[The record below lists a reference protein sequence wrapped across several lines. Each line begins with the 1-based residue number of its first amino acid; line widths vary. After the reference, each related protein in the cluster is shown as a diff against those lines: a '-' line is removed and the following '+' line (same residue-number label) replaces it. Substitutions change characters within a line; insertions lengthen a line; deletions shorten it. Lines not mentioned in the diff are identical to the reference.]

1 MMIRLLDEATISKI
15 AAGEII
21 ENPASIVKELV
32 ENSIDA
38 GADNILIEIR
48 GESTDF
54 IKVSDNGSGFSEEDL
69 NIAFLRHSTSK
80 LEKIEDLEKIR
91 TLGFR
96 GEALASISNIS
107 KIKLMTKREEDLAG
121 NSLVIENGKIIKK
134 NKIGMP
140 KGTTFVITDVFYNT
154 PVRKKFLRKDLTEI
168 NNIIDTVQKIALSNN
183 NIKFTLIKDGKT
195 ILNTGSDKD
204 PINRIFSILG
214 SEIASSLNEGS
225 FESENYKIKGFF
237 SDNKTFRSNRDS
249 QYIFVNGRF
258 IKNINISRAVEK
270 KYHSLI
276 PLNRYPVFVL
286 YIDIDPKLI
295 DVNIHPKKNEIK
307 ISNENILNAI
317 LTEIVEE
324 VIYPNRSIR
333 EIEIKDKEE
342 NINVFD
348 IFLDDDK
355 PRDDSQS
362 NESHTN
368 LKSIWDLKN
377 ESQYKNYEDNLYNA
391 FNEDAVLYK
400 EDEVE
405 NNEVEKLEEK
415 TLNQEIHEEKNF
427 LFDNKKSQIDEKLL
441 NTNIAGILFK
451 TYILLENQRDGIIFV
466 VDQHA
471 AHERVN
477 YEKFLHMYLN
487 SEITSQILLKPEII
501 QLNQIEYDKIL
512 NYLDLF
518 TKLGFK
524 IENFGD
530 NSVVLREVPMIFG
543 LPTYVNFIRDIID
556 SLDKEISS
564 NYEAD
569 LYEIMKKACKASVK
583 SGDDLSEM
591 EIESLIRDLKNCENP
606 YTCPHGRPTIVEVSK
621 HTISKLFL
629 RE

>member
-1 MMIRLLDEATISKI
+1 MIRLLDEATISKI

-21 ENPASIVKELV
+21 ENSASIVKELV

-38 GADNILIEIR
+38 GADDILIEIR

-54 IKVSDNGSGFSEEDL
+54 IKVSDNGLGFSEEDL
-69 NIAFLRHSTSK
+69 EVAFLRHSTSK

-121 NSLVIENGKIIKK
+121 NSLLIENGKIIKK
-134 NKIGMP
+134 NKVGMP
-140 KGTTFVITDVFYNT
+140 RGTTFVISDVFYNT

-168 NNIIDTVQKIALSNN
+168 NNIIDIVQKIALSNN
-183 NIKFTLIKDGKT
+183 SIKFTLIRDGK
-195 ILNTGSDKD
+195 IFLNTGSDKD

-214 SEIASSLNEGS
+214 SEIASSLNEGT
-225 FESENYKIKGFF
+225 FDSENYKIRGFF
-237 SDNKTFRSNRDS
+237 SDNKLFRSNRDS

-258 IKNINISRAVEK
+258 IRNINLSRAIEK
-270 KYHSLI
+270 NYHSLI

-307 ISNENILNAI
+307 ISNENILCA
-317 LTEIVEE
+317 LLAEIVEE

-333 EIEIKDKEE
+333 KIEIEDKKE
-342 NINVFD
+342 NISVFD
-348 IFLDDDK
+348 IFEEESIE
-355 PRDDSQS
+355 PEVQERD
-362 NESHTN
+362 TN
-368 LKSIWDLKN
+368 LKSLWDIEKDRSEDSLKN
-377 ESQYKNYEDNLYNA
+377 T

-400 EDEVE
+400 DSLKEDINSE
-405 NNEVEKLEEK
+405 EEK
-415 TLNQEIHEEKNF
+415 FFTEEHEEDNF
-427 LFDNKKSQIDEKLL
+427 LFNSEKNHIDEKLL
-441 NTNIAGILFK
+441 NTRIAGVLFK
-451 TYILLENQRDGIIFV
+451 TYILLENQREGITFL

-477 YEKFLHMYLN
+477 YEKFLHMYLK
-487 SEITSQILLKPEII
+487 SEINSQILLKPEII
-501 QLNQIEYDKIL
+501 ELNQNEYDKIL
-512 NYLDLF
+512 NYIDLF
-518 TKLGFK
+518 TRLGFK
-524 IENFGD
+524 IEDFGD

-543 LPTYVNFIRDIID
+543 MPTYVNFIRDIID

-569 LYEIMKKACKASVK
+569 LYKIMKKACKASVK
-583 SGDDLSEM
+583 AGDDLSDM

-606 YTCPHGRPTIVEVSK
+606 YTCPHGRPTVVEVSK

>member
-1 MMIRLLDEATISKI
+1 MIRLLDEATISKI

-21 ENPASIVKELV
+21 ENSASIVKELV

-38 GADNILIEIR
+38 GADDILIEIR

-54 IKVSDNGSGFSEEDL
+54 IKVSDNGLGFSEEDL
-69 NIAFLRHSTSK
+69 EVAFLRHSTSK

-121 NSLVIENGKIIKK
+121 NSLLIENGKIIKK

-140 KGTTFVITDVFYNT
+140 RGTTFVISDVFYNT

-168 NNIIDTVQKIALSNN
+168 NNIIDIVQKIALSNN
-183 NIKFTLIKDGKT
+183 NIKFTLIRDGKI

-214 SEIASSLNEGS
+214 SEIASSLNEGT
-225 FESENYKIKGFF
+225 FDSENYKIRGFF
-237 SDNKTFRSNRDS
+237 SDNKLFRSNRDS

-258 IKNINISRAVEK
+258 IRNINLSRAIEK
-270 KYHSLI
+270 NYHSLI

-307 ISNENILNAI
+307 ISNENILCA
-317 LTEIVEE
+317 LLAEIVEE

-333 EIEIKDKEE
+333 KIEIEDKKE
-342 NINVFD
+342 NISVFD
-348 IFLDDDK
+348 IFEE
-355 PRDDSQS
+355 
-362 NESHTN
+362 ESIEPEAQERYTN
-368 LKSIWDLKN
+368 LKSLWDIEKDRSEDSLKN
-377 ESQYKNYEDNLYNA
+377 T

-400 EDEVE
+400 DSLKEDINPE
-405 NNEVEKLEEK
+405 EEK
-415 TLNQEIHEEKNF
+415 IFIEEHEDDNF
-427 LFDNKKSQIDEKLL
+427 LFNSEKNHIDEKLL
-441 NTNIAGILFK
+441 NTRIAGVLFK
-451 TYILLENQRDGIIFV
+451 TYILLENQREGITFL

-477 YEKFLHMYLN
+477 YEKFLHMYLK

-501 QLNQIEYDKIL
+501 ELNQNEYDKIL

-518 TKLGFK
+518 TRLGFK
-524 IENFGD
+524 IEDFGD

-543 LPTYVNFIRDIID
+543 MPTYVNFIRDIID

-569 LYEIMKKACKASVK
+569 LYKIMKKACKASVK
-583 SGDDLSEM
+583 AGDDLSDM

-606 YTCPHGRPTIVEVSK
+606 YTCPHGRPTVVEVSK

>member
-1 MMIRLLDEATISKI
+1 MIRLLDEATISKI

-21 ENPASIVKELV
+21 ENSASIVKELV

-38 GADNILIEIR
+38 GADDILIEIR

-54 IKVSDNGSGFSEEDL
+54 IKVSDNGLGFSEEDL
-69 NIAFLRHSTSK
+69 EVAFLRHSTSK

-121 NSLVIENGKIIKK
+121 NSLLIENGKIIKK
-134 NKIGMP
+134 NKVGMP
-140 KGTTFVITDVFYNT
+140 RGTTFVISDVFYNT

-168 NNIIDTVQKIALSNN
+168 NNIIDIVQKIALSNN
-183 NIKFTLIKDGKT
+183 NIKFTLIRDGKI
-195 ILNTGSDKD
+195 ILNTGSDKN
-204 PINRIFSILG
+204 PINRIYSILG
-214 SEIASSLNEGS
+214 SEIASSLNEGT
-225 FESENYKIKGFF
+225 FDSENYKIRGFF
-237 SDNKTFRSNRDS
+237 SDNKLFRSNRDS

-258 IKNINISRAVEK
+258 IRNINLSRAIEK
-270 KYHSLI
+270 NYHSLI

-307 ISNENILNAI
+307 ISNENILCA
-317 LTEIVEE
+317 LLAEIVEE

-333 EIEIKDKEE
+333 KIEIEDKKE
-342 NINVFD
+342 NISVFD
-348 IFLDDDK
+348 IFEE
-355 PRDDSQS
+355 
-362 NESHTN
+362 ESIEPEAKEKDTN
-368 LKSIWDLKN
+368 LKSLWDIEKDRSEDSLKN
-377 ESQYKNYEDNLYNA
+377 T

-400 EDEVE
+400 DSLKEDINPE
-405 NNEVEKLEEK
+405 EEK
-415 TLNQEIHEEKNF
+415 IFTEEHEDDNF
-427 LFDNKKSQIDEKLL
+427 LFNNEKNHIDEKLL
-441 NTNIAGILFK
+441 NTRIAGVLFK
-451 TYILLENQRDGIIFV
+451 TYILLENQREGITFL

-477 YEKFLHMYLN
+477 YEKFLHMYLK
-487 SEITSQILLKPEII
+487 SELTSQILLKPKII
-501 QLNQIEYDKIL
+501 ELNQNEYDKIL

-518 TKLGFK
+518 KRLGFK
-524 IENFGD
+524 IEDFGD

-543 LPTYVNFIRDIID
+543 MPTYVNFIRDIID

-569 LYEIMKKACKASVK
+569 LYKIMKKACKASVK
-583 SGDDLSEM
+583 AGDDLSDM

-606 YTCPHGRPTIVEVSK
+606 YTCPHGRPTVVEVSK

>member
-1 MMIRLLDEATISKI
+1 MIRLLDEATISKI

-21 ENPASIVKELV
+21 ENSASIVKELV

-38 GADNILIEIR
+38 GADDILIEIR

-54 IKVSDNGSGFSEEDL
+54 IKVSDNGLGFSEEDL
-69 NIAFLRHSTSK
+69 EVAFLRHSTSK

-121 NSLVIENGKIIKK
+121 NSLLIENGKIIKK
-134 NKIGMP
+134 NKVGMP
-140 KGTTFVITDVFYNT
+140 RGTTFVISDVFYNT

-168 NNIIDTVQKIALSNN
+168 NNIIDIVQKIALSNN
-183 NIKFTLIKDGKT
+183 NIKFTLIRDGKI

-214 SEIASSLNEGS
+214 SEIASSLNEGT
-225 FESENYKIKGFF
+225 FDSENYKISGFF
-237 SDNKTFRSNRDS
+237 SDNKLFRSNRDS

-258 IKNINISRAVEK
+258 IRNINLSRAIEK
-270 KYHSLI
+270 NYHSLI

-307 ISNENILNAI
+307 ISNENILCA
-317 LTEIVEE
+317 LLAEIVEE

-333 EIEIKDKEE
+333 KIEIEDKKE
-342 NINVFD
+342 NISVFD
-348 IFLDDDK
+348 IFEEESIE
-355 PRDDSQS
+355 PEAQERD
-362 NESHTN
+362 TN
-368 LKSIWDLKN
+368 LKSLWDIEKDTSEDSLKN
-377 ESQYKNYEDNLYNA
+377 T

-400 EDEVE
+400 DSLKEDINPE
-405 NNEVEKLEEK
+405 EEK
-415 TLNQEIHEEKNF
+415 IFTEEHEDDNF
-427 LFDNKKSQIDEKLL
+427 LFNSEKNHIDEKLL
-441 NTNIAGILFK
+441 NTRIAGVLFK
-451 TYILLENQRDGIIFV
+451 TYILLENQREGITFL

-477 YEKFLHMYLN
+477 YEKFLHMYLK

-501 QLNQIEYDKIL
+501 ELNQNEYDNIL

-518 TKLGFK
+518 TRLGFK
-524 IENFGD
+524 IEDFGD

-543 LPTYVNFIRDIID
+543 MPTYVNFIRDIID

-569 LYEIMKKACKASVK
+569 LYKIMKKACKASVK
-583 SGDDLSEM
+583 AGDDLSDM

-606 YTCPHGRPTIVEVSK
+606 YTCPHGRPTVVEVSK

>member
-1 MMIRLLDEATISKI
+1 MIRLLDEATISKI

-21 ENPASIVKELV
+21 ENSASIVKELV

-38 GADNILIEIR
+38 GADDILIEIR

-54 IKVSDNGSGFSEEDL
+54 IKVSDNGLGFSEEDL
-69 NIAFLRHSTSK
+69 EVAFLRHSTSK

-121 NSLVIENGKIIKK
+121 NSLLIENGKIIKK
-134 NKIGMP
+134 NKVGMP
-140 KGTTFVITDVFYNT
+140 RGTTFVISDVFYNT

-168 NNIIDTVQKIALSNN
+168 NNIIDIVQKIALSNN
-183 NIKFTLIKDGKT
+183 NIKFTLIRDGKI

-204 PINRIFSILG
+204 PINRIYSILG
-214 SEIASSLNEGS
+214 SEIASSLNEGT
-225 FESENYKIKGFF
+225 FDSENYKIRGFF
-237 SDNKTFRSNRDS
+237 SDNKLFRSNRDS

-258 IKNINISRAVEK
+258 IRNINLSRAVEK
-270 KYHSLI
+270 NYHSLI
-276 PLNRYPVFVL
+276 PLNRCPVFVL

-307 ISNENILNAI
+307 ISNENILCA
-317 LTEIVEE
+317 LLAEIVEE

-333 EIEIKDKEE
+333 KIEIEDKKE
-342 NINVFD
+342 NISVFD
-348 IFLDDDK
+348 IFEEESIE
-355 PRDDSQS
+355 PEAQERD
-362 NESHTN
+362 TN
-368 LKSIWDLKN
+368 LKSLWDIEKDTNEDSLKN
-377 ESQYKNYEDNLYNA
+377 T

-400 EDEVE
+400 DSLKEDINPE
-405 NNEVEKLEEK
+405 EEK
-415 TLNQEIHEEKNF
+415 IFTEEHENDNF
-427 LFDNKKSQIDEKLL
+427 LFNSEKNHIDEKLL
-441 NTNIAGILFK
+441 NTRIAGVLFK
-451 TYILLENQRDGIIFV
+451 TYILLENQREGITFL

-477 YEKFLHMYLN
+477 YEKFLHMYLK

-501 QLNQIEYDKIL
+501 ELNQNEYDNIL

-518 TKLGFK
+518 TRLGFK
-524 IENFGD
+524 IEDFGD

-543 LPTYVNFIRDIID
+543 MPTYVNFIRDIID

-569 LYEIMKKACKASVK
+569 LYKIMKKACKASVK
-583 SGDDLSEM
+583 AGDDLSDM

-606 YTCPHGRPTIVEVSK
+606 YTCPHGRPTVVEVSK

>member
-1 MMIRLLDEATISKI
+1 MIRLLDEATISKI

-21 ENPASIVKELV
+21 ENSASIVKELV

-38 GADNILIEIR
+38 GADDILVEIR

-54 IKVSDNGSGFSEEDL
+54 IKVSDNGSGFSEDDL
-69 NIAFLRHSTSK
+69 EVAFLRHSTSK

-121 NSLVIENGKIIKK
+121 NSLLIENGKIIKK
-134 NKIGMP
+134 NKVGMTR
-140 KGTTFVITDVFYNT
+140 GTTFVISDVFYNT

-168 NNIIDTVQKIALSNN
+168 NNIIDIVQKIALSNN
-183 NIKFTLIKDGKT
+183 NIKFTLIRDGKI

-204 PINRIFSILG
+204 PINRIYSILG
-214 SEIASSLNEGS
+214 SEIASSLNEGT
-225 FESENYKIKGFF
+225 FDSENYKIRGFF
-237 SDNKTFRSNRDS
+237 SDNKLFRSNRDS

-258 IKNINISRAVEK
+258 IRNINLSRAIEK
-270 KYHSLI
+270 NYHSLI

-307 ISNENILNAI
+307 ISNENILCA
-317 LTEIVEE
+317 LLAEIVEE

-333 EIEIKDKEE
+333 KIEIEDKKE
-342 NINVFD
+342 NISVFD
-348 IFLDDDK
+348 IFEEESIE
-355 PRDDSQS
+355 PEAQERD
-362 NESHTN
+362 TN
-368 LKSIWDLKN
+368 LKSLWDIEKDTSEDSLKN
-377 ESQYKNYEDNLYNA
+377 T

-400 EDEVE
+400 DSLKEDINPE
-405 NNEVEKLEEK
+405 EEK
-415 TLNQEIHEEKNF
+415 IFTEEHEVDNF
-427 LFDNKKSQIDEKLL
+427 LFNSEKNHIDEKLL
-441 NTNIAGILFK
+441 NTRIAGVLFK
-451 TYILLENQRDGIIFV
+451 TYILLENQREGITFL

-477 YEKFLHMYLN
+477 YEKFLHMYLK

-501 QLNQIEYDKIL
+501 ELNQNEYDKIL

-518 TKLGFK
+518 TRLGFK
-524 IENFGD
+524 IEDFGD

-543 LPTYVNFIRDIID
+543 MPTYVNFIRDIID
-556 SLDKEISS
+556 SLDREISS

-569 LYEIMKKACKASVK
+569 LYKIMKKACKASVK
-583 SGDDLSEM
+583 AGDDLSDM

-606 YTCPHGRPTIVEVSK
+606 YTCPHGRPTVVEVSK

>member
-1 MMIRLLDEATISKI
+1 MIRLLDEATISKI

-21 ENPASIVKELV
+21 ENSASIVKELV

-38 GADNILIEIR
+38 GADDILIEIR

-54 IKVSDNGSGFSEEDL
+54 IKVSDNGLGFSEEDL
-69 NIAFLRHSTSK
+69 EVAFLRHSTSK

-121 NSLVIENGKIIKK
+121 NSLLIENGKIIKK
-134 NKIGMP
+134 NKVGMP
-140 KGTTFVITDVFYNT
+140 RGTTFVISDVFYNT

-168 NNIIDTVQKIALSNN
+168 NNIIDIVQKIALSNN
-183 NIKFTLIKDGKT
+183 NIKFTLIRDGKI

-214 SEIASSLNEGS
+214 SEIASSLNEGT
-225 FESENYKIKGFF
+225 FDSENYKISGFF
-237 SDNKTFRSNRDS
+237 SDNKLFRSNRDS

-258 IKNINISRAVEK
+258 IRNINLSRAIEK
-270 KYHSLI
+270 NYHSLI

-307 ISNENILNAI
+307 ISNENILCA
-317 LTEIVEE
+317 LLAEIVEE

-333 EIEIKDKEE
+333 KIEIEDKKE
-342 NINVFD
+342 NISVFD
-348 IFLDDDK
+348 IFEEESIE
-355 PRDDSQS
+355 PEAQERD
-362 NESHTN
+362 TN
-368 LKSIWDLKN
+368 LKSLWDIEKDTSEDSLKN
-377 ESQYKNYEDNLYNA
+377 T

-400 EDEVE
+400 DSLKEDINPE
-405 NNEVEKLEEK
+405 EEK
-415 TLNQEIHEEKNF
+415 IFTEEHENDNF
-427 LFDNKKSQIDEKLL
+427 LFNSEKNHIDEKLL
-441 NTNIAGILFK
+441 NTRIAGVLFK
-451 TYILLENQRDGIIFV
+451 TYILLENQREGITFL

-477 YEKFLHMYLN
+477 YEKYLHMYLN

-501 QLNQIEYDKIL
+501 ELNQIEYDKIL
-512 NYLDLF
+512 NYIDLF
-518 TKLGFK
+518 TRLGFK
-524 IENFGD
+524 IEDFGD

-543 LPTYVNFIRDIID
+543 LPTYVNFIRDIIN
-556 SLDKEISS
+556 SLDKDISS

-569 LYEIMKKACKASVK
+569 LYKIMKKACKASVK
-583 SGDDLSEM
+583 AGDDLSDM
-591 EIESLIRDLKNCENP
+591 EIQSLIRDLKNCENP
-606 YTCPHGRPTIVEVSK
+606 YTCPHGRPTVVEVSK

>member
-1 MMIRLLDEATISKI
+1 MIRLLDEATISKI

-21 ENPASIVKELV
+21 ENSASIVKELL

-38 GADNILIEIR
+38 GADDILVEIR

-54 IKVSDNGSGFSEEDL
+54 IKVSDNGSGFSEDDL
-69 NIAFLRHSTSK
+69 EVAFLRHSTSK

-121 NSLVIENGKIIKK
+121 NSLLIENGKIIKK
-134 NKIGMP
+134 NKVGMP
-140 KGTTFVITDVFYNT
+140 RGTTFVISDVFYNT

-168 NNIIDTVQKIALSNN
+168 NNIIDIVQKIALSNN
-183 NIKFTLIKDGKT
+183 NIKFTLIRDGKI

-214 SEIASSLNEGS
+214 SAIASSLNEGT
-225 FESENYKIKGFF
+225 FDSENYKISGFF
-237 SDNKTFRSNRDS
+237 SDNKLFRSNRDS

-258 IKNINISRAVEK
+258 IRNINLSRAIEK
-270 KYHSLI
+270 NYHSLI

-307 ISNENILNAI
+307 ISNENILCA
-317 LTEIVEE
+317 LLAEIVEE

-333 EIEIKDKEE
+333 KIEIEDKKE
-342 NINVFD
+342 NISVFD
-348 IFLDDDK
+348 IFEEESIE
-355 PRDDSQS
+355 PEAQERD
-362 NESHTN
+362 TN
-368 LKSIWDLKN
+368 LKSLWDIEKDMSEDSLKN
-377 ESQYKNYEDNLYNA
+377 T

-400 EDEVE
+400 DSLKEDINPE
-405 NNEVEKLEEK
+405 EEK
-415 TLNQEIHEEKNF
+415 IFTEEHEDDNF
-427 LFDNKKSQIDEKLL
+427 LFNSEKNHIDEKLL
-441 NTNIAGILFK
+441 NTRIAGVLFK
-451 TYILLENQRDGIIFV
+451 TYILLENQREGITFL

-477 YEKFLHMYLN
+477 YEKYLHMYLN

-501 QLNQIEYDKIL
+501 ELNQIEYDKIL
-512 NYLDLF
+512 NYIDLF
-518 TKLGFK
+518 TRLGFK
-524 IENFGD
+524 IEDFGD

-543 LPTYVNFIRDIID
+543 LPTYVNFIRDIIN
-556 SLDKEISS
+556 SLDKDISS

-569 LYEIMKKACKASVK
+569 LYKIMKKACKASVK
-583 SGDDLSEM
+583 AGDDLSDM
-591 EIESLIRDLKNCENP
+591 EIQSLIRDLKNCENP
-606 YTCPHGRPTIVEVSK
+606 YTCPHGRPTVVEVSK

>member
-1 MMIRLLDEATISKI
+1 MIRLLDEATISKI

-21 ENPASIVKELV
+21 ENSASIVKELV

-38 GADNILIEIR
+38 GADDIIVEIR
-48 GESTDF
+48 GDSTDY
-54 IKVSDNGSGFSEEDL
+54 IRVSDNGSGFSEDDL
-69 NIAFLRHSTSK
+69 EVAFLRHSTSK

-121 NSLVIENGKIIKK
+121 NSLLIENGKIIKK
-134 NKIGMP
+134 NKVGMP
-140 KGTTFVITDVFYNT
+140 KGTTFVISDVFYNT

-168 NNIIDTVQKIALSNN
+168 NNIIDIVQKIALSNN
-183 NIKFTLIKDGKT
+183 NIKFTLIRDGKIT
-195 ILNTGSDKD
+195 LNTGSDKD

-214 SEIASSLNEGS
+214 SEIASSLNEGF
-225 FESENYKIKGFF
+225 FESENYKIRGFF
-237 SDNKTFRSNRDS
+237 SDNKLFRSNRDS

-258 IKNINISRAVEK
+258 IRNINISRAVEK
-270 KYHSLI
+270 NYHSLI

-286 YIDIDPKLI
+286 YLDIDPRLI

-307 ISNENILNAI
+307 ISNENILSA
-317 LTEIVEE
+317 LLSEVVEE
-324 VIYPNRSIR
+324 VIFPNRSIR
-333 EIEIKDKEE
+333 EIEIEDKKE
-342 NINVFD
+342 NVSVFD
-348 IFLDDDK
+348 IFEEDE
-355 PRDDSQS
+355 S
-362 NESHTN
+362 NDFEEQKKDTN
-368 LKSIWDLKN
+368 LKSLWDIEK
-377 ESQYKNYEDNLYNA
+377 ETSDNSLEKT

-400 EDEVE
+400 DSLKEDI
-405 NNEVEKLEEK
+405 NPEEERFL
-415 TLNQEIHEEKNF
+415 TEEHEDKNF
-427 LFDNKKSQIDEKLL
+427 LFNSEKSHIDEKLL
-441 NTNIAGILFK
+441 NTRIAGVLFK
-451 TYILLENQRDGIIFV
+451 TYILLENQREGITFL

-477 YEKFLHMYLN
+477 YEKFLHMYLK

-501 QLNQIEYDKIL
+501 ELNQMEYDKIL

-518 TKLGFK
+518 TRLGFK
-524 IENFGD
+524 IEDFGD
-530 NSVVLREVPMIFG
+530 KSVVLREVPMIFG

-569 LYEIMKKACKASVK
+569 LYKIMKKACKASVK
-583 SGDDLSEM
+583 AGDDLSDM

-606 YTCPHGRPTIVEVSK
+606 YTCPHGRPTVVEVSK

>member
-1 MMIRLLDEATISKI
+1 MIRLLDEATISKI

-21 ENPASIVKELV
+21 ENSASIVKELV

-38 GADNILIEIR
+38 GADDILVEIR
-48 GESTDF
+48 GESTDY
-54 IKVSDNGSGFSEEDL
+54 IKVSDNGSGFSEDDL
-69 NIAFLRHSTSK
+69 EVAFLRHSTSK

-121 NSLVIENGKIIKK
+121 NSLLIEDGKIIKK
-134 NKIGMP
+134 NKVGMP
-140 KGTTFVITDVFYNT
+140 KGTTFVISDVFYNT

-168 NNIIDTVQKIALSNN
+168 NNIIDIVQKIALSNN
-183 NIKFTLIKDGKT
+183 NIKFTLIRDGKI

-225 FESENYKIKGFF
+225 FESENYKIRGFF
-237 SDNKTFRSNRDS
+237 SDNKLFRSNRDS

-258 IKNINISRAVEK
+258 IRNINISRAVEK
-270 KYHSLI
+270 NYHSLI

-286 YIDIDPKLI
+286 YLEIDPKLI

-307 ISNENILNAI
+307 ISNENILSA
-317 LTEIVEE
+317 LLAEVVEE
-324 VIYPNRSIR
+324 VIFPNRSIR
-333 EIEIKDKEE
+333 EIEIEDKKE
-342 NINVFD
+342 NVSVFD
-348 IFLDDDK
+348 IFEDDETN
-355 PRDDSQS
+355 DSVDQEK
-362 NESHTN
+362 NTN
-368 LKSIWDLKN
+368 LKSLWDIGKETSENSLK
-377 ESQYKNYEDNLYNA
+377 KT
-391 FNEDAVLYK
+391 FNEDSVLYK
-400 EDEVE
+400 DSLKEDI
-405 NNEVEKLEEK
+405 KAEEK
-415 TLNQEIHEEKNF
+415 FFTEEHEEDNF
-427 LFDNKKSQIDEKLL
+427 LFNSEKSHIDEKLL
-441 NTNIAGILFK
+441 NTRIAGVLFK
-451 TYILLENQRDGIIFV
+451 TYILLENQREGITFL

-477 YEKFLHMYLN
+477 YEKFLHMYLK

-501 QLNQIEYDKIL
+501 ELNQMEYDKIL

-524 IENFGD
+524 IEDFGD
-530 NSVVLREVPMIFG
+530 KSVVLREVPMIFG

-569 LYEIMKKACKASVK
+569 LYKIMKKACKASVK
-583 SGDDLSEM
+583 AGDDLSDM

-606 YTCPHGRPTIVEVSK
+606 YTCPHGRPTVVEVSK

>member
-1 MMIRLLDEATISKI
+1 MIRLLDEATISKI

-21 ENPASIVKELV
+21 ENSASIVKELV

-38 GADNILIEIR
+38 GADDILVEIR
-48 GESTDF
+48 GDSTDY
-54 IKVSDNGSGFSEEDL
+54 IRVSDNGSGFSEDDL
-69 NIAFLRHSTSK
+69 EVAFLRHSTSK

-121 NSLVIENGKIIKK
+121 NSLLIENGKIIKK
-134 NKIGMP
+134 NKVGMP
-140 KGTTFVITDVFYNT
+140 KGTTFVISDVFYNT

-168 NNIIDTVQKIALSNN
+168 NNIIDIVQKIALSNN
-183 NIKFTLIKDGKT
+183 NIKFTLIRDGKI

-237 SDNKTFRSNRDS
+237 SDNKLFRSNRDS

-258 IKNINISRAVEK
+258 IRNINISRAVEK
-270 KYHSLI
+270 NYHSLI

-286 YIDIDPKLI
+286 YLDIDPKLI

-307 ISNENILNAI
+307 ISNENILSA
-317 LTEIVEE
+317 LLAEVVEE
-324 VIYPNRSIR
+324 VIFPNRSIR
-333 EIEIKDKEE
+333 EIEIEDKKE
-342 NINVFD
+342 NVSVFD
-348 IFLDDDK
+348 IFEE
-355 PRDDSQS
+355 
-362 NESHTN
+362 ESIEAEEQERVTD
-368 LKSIWDLKN
+368 LKSLWDIEK
-377 ESQYKNYEDNLYNA
+377 ETSEDSSEKT

-400 EDEVE
+400 ENLKEDI
-405 NNEVEKLEEK
+405 NLEEEK
-415 TLNQEIHEEKNF
+415 FFTEEHEEKNF
-427 LFDNKKSQIDEKLL
+427 LFNSEKSHIDEKLL
-441 NTNIAGILFK
+441 NTRIAGVLFK
-451 TYILLENQRDGIIFV
+451 TYILLENQREGITFL

-477 YEKFLHMYLN
+477 YEKFLHMYLK

-501 QLNQIEYDKIL
+501 ELNQMEYDKIL

-524 IENFGD
+524 IEDFGD
-530 NSVVLREVPMIFG
+530 KSVVLREVPMIFG

-569 LYEIMKKACKASVK
+569 LYKIMKKACKASVK
-583 SGDDLSEM
+583 AGDDLSDM

-606 YTCPHGRPTIVEVSK
+606 YTCPHGRPTVVEVSK

>member
-1 MMIRLLDEATISKI
+1 MIRLLDEATISKI

-21 ENPASIVKELV
+21 ENSASIVKELV

-38 GADNILIEIR
+38 GADDILVEIR
-48 GESTDF
+48 GESTDY
-54 IKVSDNGSGFSEEDL
+54 IKVSDNGSGFSEDDL
-69 NIAFLRHSTSK
+69 EVAFLRHSTSK

-107 KIKLMTKREEDLAG
+107 KIKLMTKREDDLAG
-121 NSLVIENGKIIKK
+121 NSLLIENGKIIKK
-134 NKIGMP
+134 NKVGMP
-140 KGTTFVITDVFYNT
+140 KGTTFVISDVFYNT

-168 NNIIDTVQKIALSNN
+168 NNIIDIVQKIALSNN
-183 NIKFTLIKDGKT
+183 NIKFTLIRDGKI

-237 SDNKTFRSNRDS
+237 SDNKLFRSNRDS

-258 IKNINISRAVEK
+258 IRNINISRAVEK
-270 KYHSLI
+270 NYHSLI

-286 YIDIDPKLI
+286 YLDIDPRLI

-307 ISNENILNAI
+307 ISNENILSA
-317 LTEIVEE
+317 LLAEVVEE
-324 VIYPNRSIR
+324 VIFPNRSIR
-333 EIEIKDKEE
+333 EIEIEDKKE
-342 NINVFD
+342 NVSVFD
-348 IFLDDDK
+348 IFEDDETN
-355 PRDDSQS
+355 DSVDQEK
-362 NESHTN
+362 NTN
-368 LKSIWDLKN
+368 LKSLWDIEKETSENSLK
-377 ESQYKNYEDNLYNA
+377 KT
-391 FNEDAVLYK
+391 FNEDSVLYK
-400 EDEVE
+400 DSLKEDIKAEDETIFTE
-405 NNEVEKLEEK
+405 EHEV
-415 TLNQEIHEEKNF
+415 KNF
-427 LFDNKKSQIDEKLL
+427 LFNSEKSHIDEKLL
-441 NTNIAGILFK
+441 NTRIAGVLFK
-451 TYILLENQRDGIIFV
+451 TYILLENQREGITFL

-477 YEKFLHMYLN
+477 YEKFLHMYLK

-501 QLNQIEYDKIL
+501 ELNQMEYDKIL

-524 IENFGD
+524 IEDFGD
-530 NSVVLREVPMIFG
+530 KSVVLREVPMIFG

-569 LYEIMKKACKASVK
+569 LYKIMKKACKASVK
-583 SGDDLSEM
+583 AGDDLSDM
-591 EIESLIRDLKNCENP
+591 EIESLIRDLKDCENP
-606 YTCPHGRPTIVEVSK
+606 YTCPHGRPTVVEVSK

>member
-1 MMIRLLDEATISKI
+1 MIKLLDEATISKI

-21 ENPASIVKELV
+21 ENSASIVKELV

-38 GADNILIEIR
+38 GADDILVEIR
-48 GESTDF
+48 GESTDY
-54 IKVSDNGSGFSEEDL
+54 IKVSDNGSGFSEDDL
-69 NIAFLRHSTSK
+69 EVAFLRHSTSK

-121 NSLVIENGKIIKK
+121 NSLLIENGKIIKK
-134 NKIGMP
+134 NKVGMP
-140 KGTTFVITDVFYNT
+140 KGTTFVISDVFYNT

-168 NNIIDTVQKIALSNN
+168 NNIIDIVQKIALSNN
-183 NIKFTLIKDGKT
+183 NIKFTLIRDGKI

-225 FESENYKIKGFF
+225 FESENYKIRGFF
-237 SDNKTFRSNRDS
+237 SDNKLFRSNRDS

-258 IKNINISRAVEK
+258 IRNINISRAVEK
-270 KYHSLI
+270 NYHSLI

-286 YIDIDPKLI
+286 YLEIDPKLI

-307 ISNENILNAI
+307 ISNENILSA
-317 LTEIVEE
+317 LLAEVVEE
-324 VIYPNRSIR
+324 VIFPNRSIR
-333 EIEIKDKEE
+333 EIEIEDKKE
-342 NINVFD
+342 NVSVFD
-348 IFLDDDK
+348 IFEEK
-355 PRDDSQS
+355 SIEAEEQERD
-362 NESHTN
+362 TN
-368 LKSIWDLKN
+368 LKSLWDIEK
-377 ESQYKNYEDNLYNA
+377 ETSEDSSEKT
-391 FNEDAVLYK
+391 FNEDSVLYK
-400 EDEVE
+400 DSLKEDI
-405 NNEVEKLEEK
+405 NPEEERIF
-415 TLNQEIHEEKNF
+415 TEEHEEKNF
-427 LFDNKKSQIDEKLL
+427 LFNSEKSYIDEKLL
-441 NTNIAGILFK
+441 NTRIAGVLFK
-451 TYILLENQRDGIIFV
+451 TYILLENQREGITFL

-477 YEKFLHMYLN
+477 YEKYLHMYLN

-501 QLNQIEYDKIL
+501 ELNQMEYDKIL

-524 IENFGD
+524 IDDFGD

-569 LYEIMKKACKASVK
+569 LYKIMKKSCKASVK
-583 SGDDLSEM
+583 AGDDLSDM

-606 YTCPHGRPTIVEVSK
+606 YTCPHGRPTVVEVSK

>member
-1 MMIRLLDEATISKI
+1 MIRLLDEATISKI

-21 ENPASIVKELV
+21 ENSASIVKELV

-38 GADNILIEIR
+38 GADDILIEIR

-54 IKVSDNGSGFSEEDL
+54 IKVSDNGLGFSEEDL
-69 NIAFLRHSTSK
+69 DVAFLRHSTSK

-121 NSLVIENGKIIKK
+121 NSLLIENGKIIKK
-134 NKIGMP
+134 NKVGMP
-140 KGTTFVITDVFYNT
+140 RGTTFVISDVFYNT

-168 NNIIDTVQKIALSNN
+168 NNIIDIVQKIALSNN
-183 NIKFTLIKDGKT
+183 NIKFTLIRDGKI

-204 PINRIFSILG
+204 PINRIYSILG
-214 SEIASSLNEGS
+214 SEITSSLNEGS
-225 FESENYKIKGFF
+225 FESENYKIRGFF
-237 SDNKTFRSNRDS
+237 SDNKLFRSNRDS

-258 IKNINISRAVEK
+258 IRNINLSRAVEK
-270 KYHSLI
+270 NYHSLI

-307 ISNENILNAI
+307 ISNENILCA
-317 LTEIVEE
+317 LLAEIVEE

-333 EIEIKDKEE
+333 EIEIEDKKE
-342 NINVFD
+342 NVSVFD
-348 IFLDDDK
+348 IFEEK
-355 PRDDSQS
+355 
-362 NESHTN
+362 ESIEPEAQESETN
-368 LKSIWDLKN
+368 LKNLWDIEKDRSEDSLKN
-377 ESQYKNYEDNLYNA
+377 T
-391 FNEDAVLYK
+391 FNEDAFLYK
-400 EDEVE
+400 DSLKKDLDL
-405 NNEVEKLEEK
+405 EKDKFFTEK
-415 TLNQEIHEEKNF
+415 HEEDNF
-427 LFDNKKSQIDEKLL
+427 LFNSEKNQIDEKLL
-441 NTNIAGILFK
+441 NTRIAGVLFK
-451 TYILLENQRDGIIFV
+451 TYILLENQRDGITFL

-477 YEKFLHMYLN
+477 YEKFLHMYLK

-501 QLNQIEYDKIL
+501 ELNQIEYDKIL
-512 NYLDLF
+512 NYLELF
-518 TKLGFK
+518 KKLGFK
-524 IENFGD
+524 IEDFGD

-543 LPTYVNFIRDIID
+543 MPTYVNFIRDIID

-569 LYEIMKKACKASVK
+569 LYKIMKKACKASVK
-583 SGDDLSEM
+583 AGDDLSDM

-606 YTCPHGRPTIVEVSK
+606 YTCPHGRPTVVEVSK

>member
-1 MMIRLLDEATISKI
+1 MIRLLDEATISKI

-21 ENPASIVKELV
+21 ENSASIVKELV

-38 GADNILIEIR
+38 GADDIIVEIR
-48 GESTDF
+48 GDSTDY
-54 IKVSDNGSGFSEEDL
+54 IRVSDNGSGFSEDDL
-69 NIAFLRHSTSK
+69 EVAFLRHSTSK

-121 NSLVIENGKIIKK
+121 NSLLIENGKIIKK
-134 NKIGMP
+134 NKVGMP
-140 KGTTFVITDVFYNT
+140 KGTTFVISDVFYNT

-168 NNIIDTVQKIALSNN
+168 NNIIDIVQKIALSNN
-183 NIKFTLIKDGKT
+183 NIKFTLIRDGKIT
-195 ILNTGSDKD
+195 LNTGSDKD

-214 SEIASSLNEGS
+214 SEIASSLNEGF
-225 FESENYKIKGFF
+225 FESENYKIRGFF
-237 SDNKTFRSNRDS
+237 SDNKLFRSNRDS

-258 IKNINISRAVEK
+258 IRNINISRAVEK
-270 KYHSLI
+270 NYHSLI

-286 YIDIDPKLI
+286 YLDIDPRLI

-307 ISNENILNAI
+307 ISNENILSA
-317 LTEIVEE
+317 LLSEVVEE
-324 VIYPNRSIR
+324 VIFPNRSIR
-333 EIEIKDKEE
+333 EIEIEDKKE
-342 NINVFD
+342 NVSVFD
-348 IFLDDDK
+348 IFEEDE
-355 PRDDSQS
+355 S
-362 NESHTN
+362 NDFEEQKKDTN
-368 LKSIWDLKN
+368 LKSLWDIEK
-377 ESQYKNYEDNLYNA
+377 ETSDNSLEKT

-400 EDEVE
+400 DSLKEDI
-405 NNEVEKLEEK
+405 NPEEERFL
-415 TLNQEIHEEKNF
+415 TEEHEDKNF
-427 LFDNKKSQIDEKLL
+427 LFNSEKSHIDEKLL
-441 NTNIAGILFK
+441 NTRIAGVLFK
-451 TYILLENQRDGIIFV
+451 TYILLENQREGITFL

-477 YEKFLHMYLN
+477 YEKFLHMYLK

-501 QLNQIEYDKIL
+501 ELNQMEYDKIL
-512 NYLDLF
+512 NYLDIF
-518 TKLGFK
+518 TRLGFK
-524 IENFGD
+524 IEDFGD
-530 NSVVLREVPMIFG
+530 KSVVLREVPMIFG

-569 LYEIMKKACKASVK
+569 LYKIMKKACKASVK
-583 SGDDLSEM
+583 AGDDLSDM

-606 YTCPHGRPTIVEVSK
+606 YTCPHGRPTVIEVSK

>member
-1 MMIRLLDEATISKI
+1 MIRLLDEATISKI
-15 AAGEII
+15 TAGEII
-21 ENPASIVKELV
+21 ENSASIVKELV

-38 GADNILIEIR
+38 GADDILVELR
-48 GESTDF
+48 GESTNY
-54 IKVSDNGSGFSEEDL
+54 IKVSDNGSGFAEED
-69 NIAFLRHSTSK
+69 IEVAFLRHSTSK
-80 LEKIEDLEKIR
+80 IEKIEDLEKIR

-107 KIKLMTKREEDLAG
+107 KIKLMTKRQEDLAG
-121 NSLVIENGKIIKK
+121 NSLLIENGKIIKK
-134 NKIGMP
+134 NKVGMP
-140 KGTTFVITDVFYNT
+140 KGTTFVISDVFYNT

-168 NNIIDTVQKIALSNN
+168 NNIIDIVQKIALSNN
-183 NIKFTLIKDGKT
+183 NIKFTLIRDGKT

-237 SDNKTFRSNRDS
+237 SDNKLFRSNRDS

-258 IKNINISRAVEK
+258 IRNINISRAVEK
-270 KYHSLI
+270 NYHSLI

-307 ISNENILNAI
+307 ISNENILNAL
-317 LTEIVEE
+317 LTEVVED
-324 VIYPNRSIR
+324 VIFPNRSIR
-333 EIEIKDKEE
+333 EIEIEDKKE
-342 NINVFD
+342 NVSVFD
-348 IFLDDDK
+348 IFEDEESYEPD
-355 PRDDSQS
+355 PQE
-362 NESHTN
+362 NETN
-368 LKSIWDLKN
+368 LKSIWEIEKETKDEALHN
-377 ESQYKNYEDNLYNA
+377 S
-391 FNEDAVLYK
+391 FNEDVVLYRDKGNLDLIEDKKIIK
-400 EDEVE
+400 EE
-405 NNEVEKLEEK
+405 
-415 TLNQEIHEEKNF
+415 HEERNF
-427 LFDNKKSQIDEKLL
+427 LFNDAKSKIDEKLL
-441 NTNIAGILFK
+441 NTRIAGVLFK
-451 TYILLENQRDGIIFV
+451 TYILLENQRDDITYL

-501 QLNQIEYDKIL
+501 ELNQIEYDKIL
-512 NYLDLF
+512 NYLELF
-518 TKLGFK
+518 TELGFK
-524 IENFGD
+524 IEDFGD
-530 NSVVLREVPMIFG
+530 KSVVLREVPMIFG

-569 LYEIMKKACKASVK
+569 LYKIMKKACKASVK
-583 SGDDLSEM
+583 AGDDLSDL
-591 EIESLIRDLKNCENP
+591 EIESLIKDLKNCENP
-606 YTCPHGRPTIVEVSK
+606 YTCPHGRPTVVEVSK

>member
-1 MMIRLLDEATISKI
+1 MIRLLDEATISKI

-21 ENPASIVKELV
+21 ENSASIVKELV

-38 GADNILIEIR
+38 GADDILVEIR

-54 IKVSDNGSGFSEEDL
+54 IKVSDNGSGFSEDDL
-69 NIAFLRHSTSK
+69 EVAFLRHSTSK

-121 NSLVIENGKIIKK
+121 NSLLIENGKIIKK
-134 NKIGMP
+134 NKVGMP
-140 KGTTFVITDVFYNT
+140 RGTTFVISDVFYNT

-168 NNIIDTVQKIALSNN
+168 NNIIDIVQKIALSNN
-183 NIKFTLIKDGKT
+183 NIKFTLIRDGKI

-204 PINRIFSILG
+204 PINRIYSILG
-214 SEIASSLNEGS
+214 SEIASSLNEGT
-225 FESENYKIKGFF
+225 FDSENYKIRGFF
-237 SDNKTFRSNRDS
+237 SDNKLFRSNRDS

-258 IKNINISRAVEK
+258 IRNINISRAVEK
-270 KYHSLI
+270 NYHSLI

-307 ISNENILNAI
+307 ISNENILCA
-317 LTEIVEE
+317 LLAEIVEE

-333 EIEIKDKEE
+333 KIEIEDKKE
-342 NINVFD
+342 NISVFD
-348 IFLDDDK
+348 IFEEESIE
-355 PRDDSQS
+355 PEAQERD
-362 NESHTN
+362 TN
-368 LKSIWDLKN
+368 LKSLWDIEKDRSEDSLKN
-377 ESQYKNYEDNLYNA
+377 T

-400 EDEVE
+400 DSLKEDINPE
-405 NNEVEKLEEK
+405 EEK
-415 TLNQEIHEEKNF
+415 IFIEEHEDDNF
-427 LFDNKKSQIDEKLL
+427 LFNSEKNHIDEKLL
-441 NTNIAGILFK
+441 NTRIAGVLFK
-451 TYILLENQRDGIIFV
+451 TYILLENQREGITFL

-477 YEKFLHMYLN
+477 YEKFLHMYLK

-501 QLNQIEYDKIL
+501 ELNQNEYDKIL

-518 TKLGFK
+518 KRLGFK
-524 IENFGD
+524 TEDFGD

-543 LPTYVNFIRDIID
+543 MPTYVNFIRDIID

-569 LYEIMKKACKASVK
+569 LYKIMKKACKASVK
-583 SGDDLSEM
+583 AGDDLSDM

-606 YTCPHGRPTIVEVSK
+606 YTCPHGRPTVVEVSK

>member
-1 MMIRLLDEATISKI
+1 MIRLLDEATISKI

-21 ENPASIVKELV
+21 ENSASIVKELV

-38 GADNILIEIR
+38 GADDILVEIR
-48 GESTDF
+48 GDSTDY
-54 IKVSDNGSGFSEEDL
+54 IRVSDNGSGFSEDDL
-69 NIAFLRHSTSK
+69 EVAFLRHSTSK

-121 NSLVIENGKIIKK
+121 NSLLIENGKIIKK
-134 NKIGMP
+134 NKVGMP
-140 KGTTFVITDVFYNT
+140 KGTTFVISDVFYNT

-168 NNIIDTVQKIALSNN
+168 NNIIDIVQKIVLSNN
-183 NIKFTLIKDGKT
+183 NIKFTLIRDGKI

-214 SEIASSLNEGS
+214 SEIASSLNEGF
-225 FESENYKIKGFF
+225 FESENYRIRGFF
-237 SDNKTFRSNRDS
+237 SDNKLFRSNRDS

-258 IKNINISRAVEK
+258 IRNINISRAVEK
-270 KYHSLI
+270 NYHSLI

-286 YIDIDPKLI
+286 YLDIDPKLI

-307 ISNENILNAI
+307 ISNENILRA
-317 LTEIVEE
+317 LLAEVVEE
-324 VIYPNRSIR
+324 VIFPNRSIR
-333 EIEIKDKEE
+333 EIEIEDKKE
-342 NINVFD
+342 NVSVFD
-348 IFLDDDK
+348 IFEEDETN
-355 PRDDSQS
+355 DSVDQEK
-362 NESHTN
+362 NTN
-368 LKSIWDLKN
+368 LKSLWDIEK
-377 ESQYKNYEDNLYNA
+377 ETSEDYSEKT
-391 FNEDAVLYK
+391 FNEDSVLYK
-400 EDEVE
+400 DSLKEDIKAEDERIFT
-405 NNEVEKLEEK
+405 EE
-415 TLNQEIHEEKNF
+415 HEDKNF
-427 LFDNKKSQIDEKLL
+427 LFNSEKSHIDEKLL
-441 NTNIAGILFK
+441 NTRIAGVLFK
-451 TYILLENQRDGIIFV
+451 TYILLENQREGITFL

-477 YEKFLHMYLN
+477 YEKFLHMYLK

-501 QLNQIEYDKIL
+501 ELNQMEYDKIL

-524 IENFGD
+524 IEDFGD
-530 NSVVLREVPMIFG
+530 KSVVLREVPMIFG

-569 LYEIMKKACKASVK
+569 LYKIMKKACKASVK
-583 SGDDLSEM
+583 AGDDLSDM

-606 YTCPHGRPTIVEVSK
+606 YTCPHGRPTVVEVSK

>member
-1 MMIRLLDEATISKI
+1 MIRLLDEATISKI

-21 ENPASIVKELV
+21 ENSASIVKELV

-38 GADNILIEIR
+38 GADDILVELR
-48 GESTDF
+48 GESTNY
-54 IKVSDNGSGFSEEDL
+54 IKVSDNGSGFAEED
-69 NIAFLRHSTSK
+69 IEVAFLRHSTSK
-80 LEKIEDLEKIR
+80 IEKIEDLEKIR

-107 KIKLMTKREEDLAG
+107 KIKLMTKRQEDLAG
-121 NSLVIENGKIIKK
+121 NSLLIENGKIIKK
-134 NKIGMP
+134 NKVGMP
-140 KGTTFVITDVFYNT
+140 KGTTFVISDVFYNT

-168 NNIIDTVQKIALSNN
+168 NNIIDIVQKIALSNN
-183 NIKFTLIKDGKT
+183 NIKFTLIRDGKT

-237 SDNKTFRSNRDS
+237 SDNKLFRSNRDS

-258 IKNINISRAVEK
+258 IRNINISRAVEK
-270 KYHSLI
+270 NYHSLI

-307 ISNENILNAI
+307 ISNENILNAL
-317 LTEIVEE
+317 LTEVVED
-324 VIYPNRSIR
+324 VIFPNRSIR
-333 EIEIKDKEE
+333 EIEIEDKKE
-342 NINVFD
+342 NVSVFD
-348 IFLDDDK
+348 IFEDEESYEPD
-355 PRDDSQS
+355 PQE
-362 NESHTN
+362 NETN
-368 LKSIWDLKN
+368 LKSIWEIEKETKDEALHN
-377 ESQYKNYEDNLYNA
+377 S
-391 FNEDAVLYK
+391 FNEDVVLYRDKGNLDLIEDKKIIK
-400 EDEVE
+400 EE
-405 NNEVEKLEEK
+405 
-415 TLNQEIHEEKNF
+415 HEERNF
-427 LFDNKKSQIDEKLL
+427 LFNDAKSKIDEKLL
-441 NTNIAGILFK
+441 NTRIAGVLFK
-451 TYILLENQRDGIIFV
+451 TYILLENQRDDITYL

-501 QLNQIEYDKIL
+501 ELNQIEYDKIL
-512 NYLDLF
+512 NYLELF
-518 TKLGFK
+518 TELGFK
-524 IENFGD
+524 IEDFGD
-530 NSVVLREVPMIFG
+530 KSVVLREVPMIFG

-569 LYEIMKKACKASVK
+569 LYKIMKKACKASVK
-583 SGDDLSEM
+583 AGDDLSDL
-591 EIESLIRDLKNCENP
+591 EIESLIKDLKNCENP
-606 YTCPHGRPTIVEVSK
+606 YTCPHGRPTVVEVSK

>member
-1 MMIRLLDEATISKI
+1 MIRLLDEATISKI

-21 ENPASIVKELV
+21 ENSASIVKELV

-38 GADNILIEIR
+38 GADDILVEIR
-48 GESTDF
+48 GESTDY

-69 NIAFLRHSTSK
+69 EVAFLRHSTSK

-121 NSLVIENGKIIKK
+121 NSLLIENGKIIKK
-134 NKIGMP
+134 NKVGMP
-140 KGTTFVITDVFYNT
+140 KGTTFVISDVFYNT
-154 PVRKKFLRKDLTEI
+154 PVRKKFLRKDITEI
-168 NNIIDTVQKIALSNN
+168 NNIIDIVQKIALSNN
-183 NIKFTLIKDGKT
+183 NIKFTLIRDGKI

-237 SDNKTFRSNRDS
+237 SDNKLFRSNRDS

-258 IKNINISRAVEK
+258 IRNINISRAVEK
-270 KYHSLI
+270 NYHSLI

-286 YIDIDPKLI
+286 YLDIDPRLI

-307 ISNENILNAI
+307 ISNENILSA
-317 LTEIVEE
+317 LLAEVVEE
-324 VIYPNRSIR
+324 VIFPNRSIR
-333 EIEIKDKEE
+333 EIEIEDKKE
-342 NINVFD
+342 NVSVFD
-348 IFLDDDK
+348 IFEDDETN
-355 PRDDSQS
+355 DSVDQEK
-362 NESHTN
+362 NTN
-368 LKSIWDLKN
+368 LKSLWDIEKETSENSLK
-377 ESQYKNYEDNLYNA
+377 KT
-391 FNEDAVLYK
+391 FNEDSVLYK
-400 EDEVE
+400 DSLKEDIKAEDETIFTE
-405 NNEVEKLEEK
+405 EHEV
-415 TLNQEIHEEKNF
+415 KNF
-427 LFDNKKSQIDEKLL
+427 LFNSEKSHIDEKLL
-441 NTNIAGILFK
+441 NTRIAGVLFK
-451 TYILLENQRDGIIFV
+451 TYILLENQREGITFL

-477 YEKFLHMYLN
+477 YEKFLHMYLK

-501 QLNQIEYDKIL
+501 ELNQMEYDKIL

-524 IENFGD
+524 IEDFGD
-530 NSVVLREVPMIFG
+530 KSVVLREVPMIFG

-569 LYEIMKKACKASVK
+569 LYKIMKKACKASVK
-583 SGDDLSEM
+583 AGDDLSDM
-591 EIESLIRDLKNCENP
+591 EIESLIRDLKDCENP
-606 YTCPHGRPTIVEVSK
+606 YTCPHGRPTVVEVSK

>member
-1 MMIRLLDEATISKI
+1 MIRLLDEATISKI

-38 GADNILIEIR
+38 GADNILVEIR

-69 NIAFLRHSTSK
+69 NVAFLRHSTSK

-107 KIKLMTKREEDLAG
+107 KIKLMTKREEDIAG

-134 NKIGMP
+134 NKVGMP
-140 KGTTFVITDVFYNT
+140 KGTTFVINDVFYNT

-168 NNIIDTVQKIALSNN
+168 NNIIDIVQKIALSNN
-183 NIKFTLIKDGKT
+183 NIKFTLIRDGKT
-195 ILNTGSDKD
+195 ILNTGSDRD

-237 SDNKTFRSNRDS
+237 SDNKVFRSNRDS

-258 IKNINISRAVEK
+258 IRNVNISRAVEK

-333 EIEIKDKEE
+333 EIEIEDKKE

-348 IFLDDDK
+348 IFGDDEE

-368 LKSIWDLKN
+368 LKSIWDLKK
-377 ESQYKNYEDNLYNA
+377 ESQDRNYEDNLFNA

-400 EDEVE
+400 E
-405 NNEVEKLEEK
+405 NEIEKNEEK
-415 TLNQEIHEEKNF
+415 TLNQETHEENNF
-427 LFDNKKSQIDEKLL
+427 LFNNKKSKIDEKLL
-441 NTNIAGILFK
+441 NTNIVGILFK
-451 TYILLENQRDGIIFV
+451 TYILLENQRDGIVFV

-530 NSVVLREVPMIFG
+530 NSIVLREVPMIFG

-556 SLDKEISS
+556 SLDKDISS

-569 LYEIMKKACKASVK
+569 LYKIMKKACKASVK
-583 SGDDLSEM
+583 AGDDLSEM
-591 EIESLIRDLKNCENP
+591 EIKSLIRDLKNCENP

>member
-1 MMIRLLDEATISKI
+1 MIRLLDEATISKI

-21 ENPASIVKELV
+21 ENSASIVKELV

-38 GADNILIEIR
+38 GADDILVEIR
-48 GESTDF
+48 GESTDY
-54 IKVSDNGSGFSEEDL
+54 IKVSDNGSGFSEDDL
-69 NIAFLRHSTSK
+69 EVAFLRHSTSK

-121 NSLVIENGKIIKK
+121 NSLLIENGKIIKK
-134 NKIGMP
+134 NKVGMP
-140 KGTTFVITDVFYNT
+140 KGTTFVISDVFYNT
-154 PVRKKFLRKDLTEI
+154 PVRKKFLRKDITEI
-168 NNIIDTVQKIALSNN
+168 NNIIDIVQKIALSNN
-183 NIKFTLIKDGKT
+183 NIKFTLIRDGKI

-225 FESENYKIKGFF
+225 FESENYKIRGFF
-237 SDNKTFRSNRDS
+237 SDNKLFRSNRDI

-258 IKNINISRAVEK
+258 IRNINISRAVEK
-270 KYHSLI
+270 NYHSLI

-286 YIDIDPKLI
+286 YLDIDPRLI

-307 ISNENILNAI
+307 ISNENILSA
-317 LTEIVEE
+317 LLAELVEE
-324 VIYPNRSIR
+324 VIFPNRSIR
-333 EIEIKDKEE
+333 EIEIDDKKE
-342 NINVFD
+342 NVSVFD
-348 IFLDDDK
+348 IFEEDE
-355 PRDDSQS
+355 S
-362 NESHTN
+362 NDFEEEEKDTN
-368 LKSIWDLKN
+368 LKSLWDIEKETN
-377 ESQYKNYEDNLYNA
+377 EDSLEKT

-400 EDEVE
+400 DSLKEDI
-405 NNEVEKLEEK
+405 NSEEK
-415 TLNQEIHEEKNF
+415 FLNEEHEEKNF
-427 LFDNKKSQIDEKLL
+427 LFNSEKSHIDEKLL
-441 NTNIAGILFK
+441 NTRIAGVLFK
-451 TYILLENQRDGIIFV
+451 TYILLENQRDDITFL

-477 YEKFLHMYLN
+477 YEKFLHMYLK

-501 QLNQIEYDKIL
+501 ELNQMEYDKIL

-524 IENFGD
+524 IDDFGD

-569 LYEIMKKACKASVK
+569 LYKIMKKACKASVK
-583 SGDDLSEM
+583 AGDDLSNM

-606 YTCPHGRPTIVEVSK
+606 YTCPHGRPTVVEVSK

>member
-1 MMIRLLDEATISKI
+1 MIRLLDEATISKI

-21 ENPASIVKELV
+21 ENSASIVKELV

-38 GADNILIEIR
+38 GADDILVEIR

-54 IKVSDNGSGFSEEDL
+54 IKVSDNGSGFSEDDL
-69 NIAFLRHSTSK
+69 EVAFLRHSTSK

-121 NSLVIENGKIIKK
+121 NSLLIENGKIIKK
-134 NKIGMP
+134 NKVGMP
-140 KGTTFVITDVFYNT
+140 RGTTFVISDVFYNT

-168 NNIIDTVQKIALSNN
+168 NNIIDIVQKIALSNN
-183 NIKFTLIKDGKT
+183 NIKFTLIRDGKI

-214 SEIASSLNEGS
+214 SEIASSLNEGT
-225 FESENYKIKGFF
+225 FDSENYKIRGFF
-237 SDNKTFRSNRDS
+237 SDNKLFRSNRDS

-258 IKNINISRAVEK
+258 IRNINISRAVEK
-270 KYHSLI
+270 NYHSLI

-307 ISNENILNAI
+307 ISNENILCA
-317 LTEIVEE
+317 LLAEIVEE

-333 EIEIKDKEE
+333 KIEIEDKKE
-342 NINVFD
+342 NISVFD
-348 IFLDDDK
+348 IFEEESIE
-355 PRDDSQS
+355 PEVQERD
-362 NESHTN
+362 TN
-368 LKSIWDLKN
+368 LKSLWDIEKDRSEDSLKN
-377 ESQYKNYEDNLYNA
+377 T

-400 EDEVE
+400 DSLKEDINSE
-405 NNEVEKLEEK
+405 EEK
-415 TLNQEIHEEKNF
+415 FFTEEHEEDNF
-427 LFDNKKSQIDEKLL
+427 LFNSEKNHIDEKLL
-441 NTNIAGILFK
+441 NTRIAGILFK
-451 TYILLENQRDGIIFV
+451 TYILLENQREGITFL

-477 YEKFLHMYLN
+477 YEKFLHMYLK

-501 QLNQIEYDKIL
+501 ELNQNEYDKIL

-518 TKLGFK
+518 TRLGFK
-524 IENFGD
+524 IEDFGD

-543 LPTYVNFIRDIID
+543 MPTYVNFIRDIID
-556 SLDKEISS
+556 SLDREISS

-569 LYEIMKKACKASVK
+569 LYKIMKKACKASVK
-583 SGDDLSEM
+583 AGDDLSDM

-606 YTCPHGRPTIVEVSK
+606 YTCPHGRPTVVEVSK

>member
-1 MMIRLLDEATISKI
+1 MIRLLDEATISKI

-21 ENPASIVKELV
+21 ENSASIVKELV

-38 GADNILIEIR
+38 GADDILVELR
-48 GESTDF
+48 GESTNY
-54 IKVSDNGSGFSEEDL
+54 IKVSDNGSGFAEED
-69 NIAFLRHSTSK
+69 IEVAFLRHSTSK
-80 LEKIEDLEKIR
+80 IEKIEDLEKIR

-107 KIKLMTKREEDLAG
+107 KIKLMTKRQEDLAG
-121 NSLVIENGKIIKK
+121 NSLLIENGKIIKK
-134 NKIGMP
+134 NKVGMP
-140 KGTTFVITDVFYNT
+140 KGTTFVISDVFYNT

-168 NNIIDTVQKIALSNN
+168 NNIIDIVQKIALSNN
-183 NIKFTLIKDGKT
+183 NIKFTLIRDGKT

-237 SDNKTFRSNRDS
+237 SDNKLFRSNRDS

-258 IKNINISRAVEK
+258 IRNINISRAVEK
-270 KYHSLI
+270 NYHSLI

-307 ISNENILNAI
+307 ISNENILNAL
-317 LTEIVEE
+317 LTEVVED
-324 VIYPNRSIR
+324 VIFPNRSIR
-333 EIEIKDKEE
+333 EIEIEDKKE
-342 NINVFD
+342 NVSVFD
-348 IFLDDDK
+348 IFEYEESDESE
-355 PRDDSQS
+355 PQE
-362 NESHTN
+362 NETN
-368 LKSIWDLKN
+368 LKSIWEIEKETKDEALHN
-377 ESQYKNYEDNLYNA
+377 S
-391 FNEDAVLYK
+391 FNEDVVLYRDKGNLDLIEDKKIIK
-400 EDEVE
+400 EE
-405 NNEVEKLEEK
+405 
-415 TLNQEIHEEKNF
+415 HEERNF
-427 LFDNKKSQIDEKLL
+427 LFNDAKSKIDEKLL
-441 NTNIAGILFK
+441 NTRIAGVLFK
-451 TYILLENQRDGIIFV
+451 TYILLENQRDGITYL

-501 QLNQIEYDKIL
+501 ELNQIEYDKIL
-512 NYLDLF
+512 NYLELF
-518 TKLGFK
+518 TELGFK
-524 IENFGD
+524 IEDFGD
-530 NSVVLREVPMIFG
+530 KSVVLREVPMIFG

-569 LYEIMKKACKASVK
+569 LYKIMKKACKASVK
-583 SGDDLSEM
+583 AGDDLSDL
-591 EIESLIRDLKNCENP
+591 EIESLIKDLKNCENP
-606 YTCPHGRPTIVEVSK
+606 YTCPHGRPTVVEVSK

>member
-1 MMIRLLDEATISKI
+1 MIRLLDEATISKI

-21 ENPASIVKELV
+21 ENSASIVKELV

-38 GADNILIEIR
+38 GADDILVEIR

-54 IKVSDNGSGFSEEDL
+54 IKVSDNGSGFSEDDL
-69 NIAFLRHSTSK
+69 EVAFLRHSTSK

-121 NSLVIENGKIIKK
+121 NSLLIENGKIIKK
-134 NKIGMP
+134 NKVGMP
-140 KGTTFVITDVFYNT
+140 RGTTFVISDVFYNT

-168 NNIIDTVQKIALSNN
+168 NNIIDIVQKIALSNN
-183 NIKFTLIKDGKT
+183 NIKFTLIRDGKI

-204 PINRIFSILG
+204 PINRIYSILG
-214 SEIASSLNEGS
+214 SEIASSLNEGT
-225 FESENYKIKGFF
+225 FDSENYKIRGFF
-237 SDNKTFRSNRDS
+237 SDNKLFRSNRDS

-258 IKNINISRAVEK
+258 IRNINISRAVEK
-270 KYHSLI
+270 NYHSLI

-307 ISNENILNAI
+307 ISNENILCA
-317 LTEIVEE
+317 LLAEIVEE

-333 EIEIKDKEE
+333 KIEIEDKKE
-342 NINVFD
+342 NISVFD
-348 IFLDDDK
+348 IFEEESIE
-355 PRDDSQS
+355 PEAQERD
-362 NESHTN
+362 TN
-368 LKSIWDLKN
+368 LKSLWDIEKDRSEDSLKN
-377 ESQYKNYEDNLYNA
+377 T

-400 EDEVE
+400 DSLKEDINPE
-405 NNEVEKLEEK
+405 EEK
-415 TLNQEIHEEKNF
+415 IFIEEHEDDNF
-427 LFDNKKSQIDEKLL
+427 LFNSEKNHIDEKLL
-441 NTNIAGILFK
+441 NTRIAGVLFK
-451 TYILLENQRDGIIFV
+451 TYILLENQREGITFL

-477 YEKFLHMYLN
+477 YEKFLHMYLK

-501 QLNQIEYDKIL
+501 ELNQNEYDKIL
-512 NYLDLF
+512 NYIDLF

-524 IENFGD
+524 IEDFGD

-543 LPTYVNFIRDIID
+543 MPTYVNFIRDIID

-569 LYEIMKKACKASVK
+569 LYKIMKKACKASVK
-583 SGDDLSEM
+583 AGDDLSDM

-606 YTCPHGRPTIVEVSK
+606 YTCPHGRPTVVEVSK

>member
-1 MMIRLLDEATISKI
+1 MIRLLDEATISKI

-21 ENPASIVKELV
+21 ENSASIVKELV

-38 GADNILIEIR
+38 GADDILVELR
-48 GESTDF
+48 GESTNY
-54 IKVSDNGSGFSEEDL
+54 IKVSDNGSGFAEED
-69 NIAFLRHSTSK
+69 IEVAFLRHSTSK
-80 LEKIEDLEKIR
+80 IEKIEDLEKIR

-107 KIKLMTKREEDLAG
+107 KIKLMTKRQEDLAG
-121 NSLVIENGKIIKK
+121 NSLLIENGKIIKK
-134 NKIGMP
+134 NKVGMP
-140 KGTTFVITDVFYNT
+140 KGTIFVISDVFYNT

-168 NNIIDTVQKIALSNN
+168 NNIIDIVQKIALSNN
-183 NIKFTLIKDGKT
+183 NIKFTLIRDGKT

-237 SDNKTFRSNRDS
+237 SDNKLFRSNRDS

-258 IKNINISRAVEK
+258 IRNINISRAVEK
-270 KYHSLI
+270 NYHSLI

-307 ISNENILNAI
+307 ISNENILNAL
-317 LTEIVEE
+317 LTEVVED
-324 VIYPNRSIR
+324 VIFPNRSIR
-333 EIEIKDKEE
+333 EIEIEDKKES
-342 NINVFD
+342 INVFD
-348 IFLDDDK
+348 IFEDEKFDK
-355 PRDDSQS
+355 SEAQ
-362 NESHTN
+362 EKETN
-368 LKSIWDLKN
+368 LKSIWEIEKETKDEALHN
-377 ESQYKNYEDNLYNA
+377 S
-391 FNEDAVLYK
+391 FNEDVVLYRDKGNLDLSEDKKIIK
-400 EDEVE
+400 EE
-405 NNEVEKLEEK
+405 
-415 TLNQEIHEEKNF
+415 HEERNF
-427 LFDNKKSQIDEKLL
+427 LFNDEKSKIDEKLL
-441 NTNIAGILFK
+441 NTRIAGVLFK
-451 TYILLENQRDGIIFV
+451 TYILLENQRDGITYL

-501 QLNQIEYDKIL
+501 ELNQIEYDKIL
-512 NYLDLF
+512 NYLELF

-524 IENFGD
+524 IEDFGD
-530 NSVVLREVPMIFG
+530 KSVVLREVPMIFG

-569 LYEIMKKACKASVK
+569 LYKIMKKACKASVK
-583 SGDDLSEM
+583 AGDDLSDL
-591 EIESLIRDLKNCENP
+591 EIESLIKDLKNCENP
-606 YTCPHGRPTIVEVSK
+606 YTCPHGRPTVVEVSK

>member
-1 MMIRLLDEATISKI
+1 MIRLLDEATISKI

-21 ENPASIVKELV
+21 ENSASIVKELV

-38 GADNILIEIR
+38 GADDILIEIR

-54 IKVSDNGSGFSEEDL
+54 IKVSDNGLGFSEEDL
-69 NIAFLRHSTSK
+69 EVAFLRHSTSK

-121 NSLVIENGKIIKK
+121 NSLLIENGKIIKK
-134 NKIGMP
+134 NKVGMP
-140 KGTTFVITDVFYNT
+140 RGTTFVISDVFYNT

-168 NNIIDTVQKIALSNN
+168 NNIIDIVQKIALSNN
-183 NIKFTLIKDGKT
+183 SIKFTLIRDGK
-195 ILNTGSDKD
+195 IFLNTGSDKD

-214 SEIASSLNEGS
+214 SEIASSLNEGT
-225 FESENYKIKGFF
+225 FDSENYKIRGFF
-237 SDNKTFRSNRDS
+237 SDNKLFRSNRDS

-258 IKNINISRAVEK
+258 IRNINLSREIEK
-270 KYHSLI
+270 NYHSLI

-307 ISNENILNAI
+307 ISNENILCA
-317 LTEIVEE
+317 LLAEIVEE

-333 EIEIKDKEE
+333 KIEIEDKKE
-342 NINVFD
+342 NISVFD
-348 IFLDDDK
+348 IFEEESIE
-355 PRDDSQS
+355 PEVQERD
-362 NESHTN
+362 TN
-368 LKSIWDLKN
+368 LKSLWDIEKDRSEDSLKN
-377 ESQYKNYEDNLYNA
+377 T

-400 EDEVE
+400 DSLKEDINSE
-405 NNEVEKLEEK
+405 EEK
-415 TLNQEIHEEKNF
+415 FFTEEHEEDNF
-427 LFDNKKSQIDEKLL
+427 LFNSEKNHIDEKLL
-441 NTNIAGILFK
+441 NTRIAGVLFK
-451 TYILLENQRDGIIFV
+451 TYILLENQREGITFL

-477 YEKFLHMYLN
+477 YEKFLHMYLK
-487 SEITSQILLKPEII
+487 SEINSQILLKPEII
-501 QLNQIEYDKIL
+501 ELNQNEYDKIL
-512 NYLDLF
+512 NYIDLF
-518 TKLGFK
+518 TRLGFK
-524 IENFGD
+524 IEDFGD

-543 LPTYVNFIRDIID
+543 MPTYVNFIRDIID

-569 LYEIMKKACKASVK
+569 LYKIMKKACKASVK
-583 SGDDLSEM
+583 AGDDLSDM

-606 YTCPHGRPTIVEVSK
+606 YTCPHGRPTVVEVSK